1 MLGAFPPPSQM
12 PCPHCGAA
20 VAHGAVDLHVCDQ
33 QRLLEYRLLQVRDEV
48 AAFDA
53 QLSTWLGSARGRFE
67 VWLAE
72 RERPAFG

>member
-1 MLGAFPPPSQM
+1 MLESFPLPSQV

-20 VAHGAVDLHVCDQ
+20 VARGAVDLHVCDQ
-33 QRLLEYRLLQVRDEV
+33 QRLLDYRLLLVRDEM

-53 QLSTWLGSARGRFE
+53 QLNIWLSSASGQFE

>member
-1 MLGAFPPPSQM
+1 ML
-12 PCPHCGAA
+12 
-20 VAHGAVDLHVCDQ
+20 D
-33 QRLLEYRLLQVRDEV
+33 YRLLQVRDEM

-53 QLSTWLGSARGRFE
+53 QLSVWLGSARGRFE